1 MRARMQNLMTWLTA
15 SLIVAGAAAIAPRAA
30 AQAGPD
36 DGFFVV
42 TRPDV
47 RRCAYPLCGG
57 YFVKRV
63 NQRLTRCADG
73 VRRAE
78 CHVVDF
84 NFTATGLSP
93 EQTAQFEQTFGAG
106 LGLASGALEQRD
118 VGAGFPADTLV
129 VSGAWEGQG
138 PSKPTGEFFDVVST
152 GILCITFPCPSFR
165 GELLNTPRT
174 RTFNAVDF
182 TAAGAPPEAVELA
195 YQTLDSGVLAAGAT
209 VRIVGPAGRGF
220 DFVASQ
226 FYARLVPDKT
236 CAPMDATGV
245 GPCDQ
250 FFGWAWDGAACVGI
264 SGCSCEGADCEELH
278 ASFEECNEAHAGCA
292 GALCGSRGLP
302 PCADDAYCDFTD
314 EAQCGAADVPGV
326 CLPRPEA
333 CILIY
338 DPVCGCD
345 GLTHG
350 NACQAASAGTDVAY
364 EGECAP

>member
-1 MRARMQNLMTWLTA
+1 MSARSLAVAAL
-15 SLIVAGAAAIAPRAA
+15 SLIVSALASTADAQPAPEDAST
-30 AQAGPD
+30 
-36 DGFFVV
+36 FFIV

-63 NQRLTRCADG
+63 NHEQTRCADG

-84 NFTATGLSP
+84 DFSATGLSP
-93 EQTAQFEQTFGAG
+93 EEASHFENAVLGTGHG
-106 LGLASGALEQRD
+106 LVRGSLEQRD

-129 VSGAWEGQG
+129 VTEAWAGQAESMPVG
-138 PSKPTGEFFDVVST
+138 SFFRLTST
-152 GILCITFPCPSFR
+152 GIVCITFPCPSYL
-165 GELLNTPRT
+165 GERLNTART
-174 RTFNAVDF
+174 RSFNAVDL
-182 TAAGAPPEAVELA
+182 TAAGAPTEAVDLGYAALA
-195 YQTLDSGVLAAGAT
+195 EEGVLAAGRA
-209 VRIVGPAGRGF
+209 VRVRGPAGVGH
-220 DFVASQ
+220 DFVASE
-226 FYARLVPDKT
+226 FYLRLSPKAG

-250 FFGWAWDGAACVGI
+250 FFGYAWDGAACVGI
-264 SGCSCEGADCEELH
+264 SGCSCEGGDCGALADSLEACH
-278 ASFEECNEAHAGCA
+278 KAHAGCD

-302 PCADDAYCDFTD
+302 ACADGAYCDFTA
-314 EAQCGAADVPGV
+314 EAMCGAADQPGV

-333 CILIY
+333 CILIF

-345 GLTHG
+345 GVTHG
-350 NACQAASAGTDVAY
+350 NACQAAAAGSDVAY